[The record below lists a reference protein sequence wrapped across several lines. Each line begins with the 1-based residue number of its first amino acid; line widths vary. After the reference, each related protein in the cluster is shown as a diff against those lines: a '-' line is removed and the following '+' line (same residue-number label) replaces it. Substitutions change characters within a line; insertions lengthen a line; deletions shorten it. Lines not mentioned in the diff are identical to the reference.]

1 MENHIVL
8 LRDISK
14 SYRIYRSSL
23 ERFKEALHPL
33 KKKYYTEFFALNS
46 INIDIP
52 AGQSVGIIGF
62 NGSGKSTLLKVIC
75 GILQPTKGALLIKG
89 RISALLELGFS
100 FNPEFTG
107 RQNVYFT
114 GSIFGYS
121 KSEIEER
128 YLEIIEFADIGDF
141 LDQPVKTYSSGMLV
155 RLAFAVAINVSP
167 DILIL
172 DEALAVGDIRFQQK
186 CVKKIKELQ
195 KKCTVI
201 MVSHDLNALIT
212 LCERIIWL
220 HNGRI
225 MEDGQPKKV
234 IQKYTQAVY
243 EGVEEGTGHKSG
255 EEQPEVEE
263 ESCEAMPAGTPDKK
277 KSFSFGTDTESIRSY
292 RLISTDRGETNAV
305 WGGEKVVLEVSVR
318 ARQEVK
324 KPILG
329 FEVRNRLGIEV
340 FGFNTMF
347 HEREL
352 SGLDQGDKV
361 KIAFRFKWPHLAP
374 DIYTINLAFAEEVN
388 NTIIQHHYLND
399 ALTVE
404 SLNSIKM
411 TGLFGVE
418 KIEVDLSYDVT

>member
-1 MENHIVL
+1 MENYVVSL
-8 LRDISK
+8 ENISK
-14 SYRIYRSSL
+14 SYRIYQSSL

-33 KKKYYTEFFALNS
+33 KKKYHTEFFALNS
-46 INIDIP
+46 INISIP
-52 AGQSVGIIGF
+52 AGQSLGIIGF

-75 GILQPTKGALLIKG
+75 GILQPTCGALVVKG
-89 RISALLELGFS
+89 KISALLELGFS
-100 FNPEFTG
+100 FNIEYTG

-121 KSEIEER
+121 KAEIQER
-128 YLEIIEFADIGDF
+128 YQEIIEFADIGDF

-186 CVKKIKELQ
+186 CVKRIRELQ

-201 MVSHDLNALIT
+201 MVSHDLNALLT

-220 HNGRI
+220 HNGKI
-225 MEDGQPKKV
+225 MEDGHPKKV

-243 EGVEEGTGHKSG
+243 EGVEEDTGLETGKK
-255 EEQPEVEE
+255 
-263 ESCEAMPAGTPDKK
+263 ESEAEKEHCETIPTETPDKRQP
-277 KSFSFGTDTESIRSY
+277 FSFGLDTKSISTY
-292 RLISTDRGETNAV
+292 RLISTDRGATNAV
-305 WGGEKVVLEVSVR
+305 WGGENVILEMSVR

-329 FEVRNRLGIEV
+329 FEVRNRLGVEL
-340 FGFNTMF
+340 FGFNTTF
-347 HEREL
+347 HEREI
-352 SGLDQGDKV
+352 SGLHQGEKI
-361 KIAFRFKWPHLAP
+361 KIAFRFKWPHLTP
-374 DIYTINLAFAEEVN
+374 SIYTINLAFAEDIN

-399 ALTVE
+399 ALIVE
-404 SLNSIKM
+404 SLNSIEM

-418 KIEVDLSYDVT
+418 KIEVDVTYDGP

>member
-1 MENHIVL
+1 MENHIVS
-8 LRDISK
+8 LRNISK
-14 SYRIYRSSL
+14 SYRIYQSSL

-33 KKKYYTEFFALNS
+33 KKKYYREFFALNS
-46 INIDIP
+46 VNINIP
-52 AGQSVGIIGF
+52 TGQSLGIIGF

-75 GILQPTKGALLIKG
+75 GILQPTKGALLIEGK
-89 RISALLELGFS
+89 ISALLELGFS

-121 KSEIEER
+121 KAEIEER
-128 YLEIIEFADIGDF
+128 YQEIIEFADIGDF

-186 CVKKIKELQ
+186 CVKKIRELQ

-201 MVSHDLNALIT
+201 MVSHDLNALIA

-243 EGVEEGTGHKSG
+243 EGVEEGIGHKSG
-255 EEQPEVEE
+255 EKEPEAEE
-263 ESCEAMPAGTPDKK
+263 ERYETMPPKIPDKK
-277 KSFSFGTDTESIRSY
+277 KSFSFGLDTKSIGSY
-292 RLISTDRGETNAV
+292 RLISTDRGTTNAV

-318 ARQEVK
+318 ARQEIK

-340 FGFNTMF
+340 FGFNTTF
-347 HEREL
+347 HEREISSL
-352 SGLDQGDKV
+352 NQGDKM
-361 KIAFRFKWPHLAP
+361 KIGFRFKWPHLAP
-374 DIYTINLAFAEEVN
+374 DIYTINLAFAEDVN

-418 KIEVDLSYDVT
+418 KIEVDLSYDIP